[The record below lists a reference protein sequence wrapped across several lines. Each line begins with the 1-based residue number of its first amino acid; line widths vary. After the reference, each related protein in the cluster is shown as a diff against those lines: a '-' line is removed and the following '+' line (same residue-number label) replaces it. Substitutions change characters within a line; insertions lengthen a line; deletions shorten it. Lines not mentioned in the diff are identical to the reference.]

1 LLKETQK
8 SVEKTYRECLYSPRK
23 LMSRITSIFLLF
35 FCFACQFKAKEET
48 GGLIS
53 GHQQVDNEFI
63 VTAPSNGTRVVGEA
77 LTFTL
82 KHPYAV
88 TVTGLPR
95 LTLDIG
101 GATRYANYVT
111 GTGTDTLTFSY
122 VVQVADND
130 TDGISAAALVDLN
143 GGTLTFTGTQG
154 PDNCDVN
161 ISAPSM
167 TSVRVDTTAPTVVSV
182 SAPISPATYFLGM
195 QMVFV
200 ATMSENVT
208 ITGTPRLT
216 LTIGAATRYANYSS
230 GSGTSLLVFTYTPV
244 SGDLDT
250 NGIVVT
256 GSIDANSGTLKD
268 SVTNDAALTFAAPN
282 TTTVLVDGNTPYVTA
297 ITPPANGNYITGNAL
312 DFVLTYSEAVD
323 VVGTP
328 AMNLTIGSTPQIATY
343 QSGSGSTQL
352 TFRYIVQSADLDTDG
367 IAAATTLTM
376 TGATIRDAAATNAL
390 NFLILPSLTGVRVTD
405 NSPRISSF
413 TVTNGTYY
421 IGQTLN
427 VTAVFD
433 QAVTVTGT
441 PRIPITFTTGGTG
454 YANYVSGSGTTSL
467 VFSHVVTAGTDDTN
481 GVVITSP
488 FELNGGTI
496 RNSTNVAANPAF
508 TQPSTPL
515 VLVSGIRPTITSV
528 TPPAAATYLTGQ
540 NIDFVVN
547 FSENVTVSNTGNV
560 LLALTVGSTSRNAA
574 YLSGSGTNALTFRYT
589 VVLAD
594 ADIDG
599 IAVGLLSTGAPDYIT
614 DGTSTNNLATLT
626 FTVPDTS
633 AVLVNATI
641 PSISSVTP
649 PTNATYLLAQNLNF
663 VVNYSE
669 AVTVTGTPTMTL
681 TVGST
686 SRTATYLSGSG
697 TSALTFRYTVPT
709 NDVDTNGVATSSP
722 LVLNGG
728 TLRSANGVNA
738 SLTFT
743 LPNTTAVLVDG
754 DEPTVISTTVPS
766 NSLYDINQVS
776 WIFTVTFDQAVTVT
790 NTPRW
795 VLNIGGTT
803 RFATYTSGSGTT
815 TLTFTHTL
823 NAADIDLDGIAIGN
837 SGNLDLNTT
846 GTIRDANTN
855 NANLSLNSPVVAGI
869 YLTYPGMS
877 GWWDF
882 DVASTISTVA
892 CGLEQCISAVTD
904 KTGNSINLDQITST
918 ARPEYRSSGFGTGNR
933 GHAVFDGN
941 SDFLNANPTT
951 GVATIRTMVLV
962 FRTEIATM
970 TIQDLFFSS
979 VGGTNARVQVTAT
992 GGLSY
997 GGTAQAGWSR
1007 NGSVLSA
1014 NATTGA
1020 PALAANTNYILVVRF
1035 SANQTVA
1042 ATQRLGNTNFG
1053 GQIAEVFSF
1062 SNNALTD
1069 AQLTP
1074 IINYLNTKHGVY

>member
-1 LLKETQK
+1 
-8 SVEKTYRECLYSPRK
+8 
-23 LMSRITSIFLLF
+23 MSRITSIFLLF

-48 GGLIS
+48 GELIS
-53 GHQQVDNEFI
+53 GHQQVDNAFI
-63 VTAPSNGTRVVGEA
+63 VTAPSSGTRAAGQA
-77 LTFTL
+77 LIFSL

-88 TVTGLPR
+88 TVTGTPR

-101 GATRYANYVT
+101 GVTQYADYVT
-111 GTGTDTLTFSY
+111 GTGTATLTFSY
-122 VVQVADND
+122 TVQAGDND

-161 ISAPSM
+161 ITAPSM
-167 TSVRVDTTAPTVVSV
+167 TNVRVDTTAPTVVSV
-182 SAPISPATYFLGM
+182 SAPFAPATYYLGM
-195 QMVFV
+195 PMTFM

-216 LTIGAATRYANYSS
+216 LTIGASTRYANYSS
-230 GSGTSLLVFTYTPV
+230 GSGTSLIVFSYTPV
-244 SGDLDT
+244 SSDFDS
-250 NGIVVT
+250 NGIVVA
-256 GSIDANSGTLKD
+256 GNIDANSGTLKD
-268 SVTNDAALTFAAPN
+268 SVANNATLTFAAPS
-282 TTTVLVDGNTPYVTA
+282 TSTVLVDGNTPYVTA
-297 ITPPANGNYITGNAL
+297 ITPPPNGNYITGNAL
-312 DFVLTYSEAVD
+312 DFILTYSEAVD

-328 AMNLTIGSTPQIATY
+328 SMTLTIGSTPQIATY

-376 TGATIRDAAATNAL
+376 TGASIRDAATTNAL
-390 NFLILPSLTGVRVTD
+390 NYLILPSLTGVKVID

-413 TVTNGTYY
+413 TFTNGTYY
-421 IGQTLN
+421 IGETLN
-427 VTAVFD
+427 FTAVFD

-441 PRIPITFTTGGTG
+441 PRIPITFSTGGTG
-454 YANYVSGSGTTSL
+454 YATYASGSGTTSL
-467 VFSHVVTAGTDDTN
+467 VFTHVVTAGTDDNN
-481 GVVITSP
+481 GIVITSP
-488 FELNGGTI
+488 LELNGGTI
-496 RNSTNVAANPAF
+496 KNSTNVAANPAF

-515 VLVSGIRPTITSV
+515 VLVSGIRPTVTSV
-528 TPPAAATYLTGQ
+528 TPPVAATYLTGQ
-540 NIDFVVN
+540 HIDFVVN

-560 LLALTVGSTSRNAA
+560 RLALTVGSTSRNAT

-599 IAVGLLSTGAPDYIT
+599 IAVGLLTTSAPDYIT
-614 DGTSTNNLATLT
+614 DGTSANNLATLT
-626 FTVPDTS
+626 FTAPDTS
-633 AVLVNATI
+633 AVLVNATT
-641 PSISSVTP
+641 PTISSVTP
-649 PTNATYLLAQNLNF
+649 PANATYLLAQNLNF
-663 VVNYSE
+663 IVNYSE
-669 AVTVTGTPTMTL
+669 AVTVTGNPTMTL

-697 TSALTFRYTVPT
+697 TTALTFRYTVPT
-709 NDVDTNGVATSSP
+709 NDVDTNGVATASP
-722 LVLNGG
+722 LALSGG
-728 TLRSANGVNA
+728 TIRSANAVNA

-743 LPNTTAVLVDG
+743 LPNTAAVLVDG
-754 DEPTVISTTVPS
+754 DEPTVVSTTVPS
-766 NSLYDINQVS
+766 NSLYDVNQVS
-776 WIFTVTFDQAVTVT
+776 WIFTVTFDQVVTVT

-795 VLNIGGTT
+795 ALNIGGTT
-803 RFATYTSGSGTT
+803 RYANYTSGSGTT
-815 TLTFTHTL
+815 TLSFTHTL
-823 NAADIDLDGIAIGN
+823 NAADIDLDGIAVAN
-837 SGNLDLNTT
+837 SGNLDLNGT
-846 GTIRDANTN
+846 GTIRDANLN
-855 NANLSLNSPVVAGI
+855 NANLSLNSPNVSGI
-869 YLTYPGMS
+869 FLTYPGMS

-882 DVASTISTVA
+882 DAASTITTVP

-904 KTGNSINLDQITST
+904 KTGNSINLDQITTT

-951 GVATIRTMVLV
+951 GVATIRTMVFV

-970 TIQDLFFSS
+970 TAQDLFHSS
-979 VGGTNARVQVTAT
+979 VGGANARVQVTSA
-992 GGLSY
+992 GGLTY

-1014 NATTGA
+1014 NATTGT

-1053 GQIAEVFSF
+1053 GQIAETFSF
-1062 SNNALTD
+1062 SNTALSD

-1074 IINYLNTKHGVY
+1074 IINYLNGKHGVY